1 MKNLDEY
8 NHPFGG
14 FSEFISHE
22 KENGIY
28 NYNNYIHIL
37 FIIGIHT
44 ISILYI

>member
-1 MKNLDEY
+1 MK
-8 NHPFGG
+8 
-14 FSEFISHE
+14 E

-44 ISILYI
+44 ISILYIYKRKRGK